1 MQVQRYT
8 FQSPYPN
15 QIQIGKPD
23 TSAKEQESLQNS
35 QQSLVQNSNETLNK
49 ATEKEITKNI
59 NVNPDTNI
67 ALDIYA

>member
-23 TSAKEQESLQNS
+23 TSSKEQESLQNS
-35 QQSLVQNSNETLNK
+35 QQSLIQNSNETLKQANLK
-49 ATEKEITKNI
+49 QEAKDF
-59 NVNPDTNI
+59 NVNPTTNV